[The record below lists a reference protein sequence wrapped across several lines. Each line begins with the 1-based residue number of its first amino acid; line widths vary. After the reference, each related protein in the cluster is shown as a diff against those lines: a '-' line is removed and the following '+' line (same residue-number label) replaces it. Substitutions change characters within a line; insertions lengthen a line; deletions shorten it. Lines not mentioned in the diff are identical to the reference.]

1 MNQHTIPGNVK
12 PGMPVYGSD
21 GELLGPIESI
31 SNDGTIRVLT
41 HSVPSMAIARV
52 DATGIY
58 LHVAK
63 AAFAALPPDTRDG
76 ATAAEI

>member
-31 SNDGTIRVLT
+31 DATEKVSFTMSSGVAPAASLSPSTMRRATASIRV
-41 HSVPSMAIARV
+41 IACS
-52 DATGIY
+52 
-58 LHVAK
+58 
-63 AAFAALPPDTRDG
+63 
-76 ATAAEI
+76 ATA